1 MDRNK
6 HWDGVYTARRADRVS
21 WYAPRLERSLV
32 MIRAV
37 TDSSSEII
45 DVGGG
50 ASTLADDL
58 LELGYSGI
66 SVLDV
71 SSAAIAVAKRRL
83 GRRAEAITWI
93 TADVTQARLSDDS
106 YDVWHDRAG
115 YHFLTDPAD
124 RRAYSESASRS
135 VKRGGHVLLATFSLD
150 GPTRCSGLDV
160 VRYSAET
167 LGREIRSAFIL
178 EQEVQESHLTPAG
191 AEQRFLYCSF
201 RRL

>member
-6 HWDGVYTARRADRVS
+6 HWDGVYTTRRADQVS
-21 WYAPRLERSLV
+21 WHAPRLERSLV

-83 GRRAEAITWI
+83 GKRAEAITWI
-93 TADVTQARLSDDS
+93 TADVTQSRLSDDS
-106 YDVWHDRAG
+106 YDVWHDRAV

-124 RRAYSESASRS
+124 RRAYSEIASRS
-135 VKRGGHVLLATFSLD
+135 VKQGGQLILATFSLE

-167 LGREIRSAFIL
+167 LGREIGSEFIL

>member
-1 MDRNK
+1 MERSK
-6 HWDGVYTARRADRVS
+6 HWNGVYTAKRADRVS
-21 WYAPRLERSLV
+21 WYTPRLERSLA

-50 ASTLADDL
+50 TSTLADDL
-58 LELGYSGI
+58 LELGHARI

-71 SSAAIAVAKRRL
+71 SSAAITNAKRRL
-83 GRRAEAITWI
+83 GRRAEAIKWI
-93 TADVTQARLSDDS
+93 VADVTQACLPDDV
-106 YDVWHDRAG
+106 YDVWHDRAL

-124 RRAYSESASRS
+124 RRAYAEIASRC
-135 VKRGGHVLLATFSLD
+135 VKQGGHVVVATFALD
-150 GPTRCSGLDV
+150 GPTRCSGLDI

-167 LGREIRSAFIL
+167 LGREFGPGFVL
-178 EQEVQESHLTPAG
+178 EQEVNETHVTPTG

-201 RRL
+201 RKL